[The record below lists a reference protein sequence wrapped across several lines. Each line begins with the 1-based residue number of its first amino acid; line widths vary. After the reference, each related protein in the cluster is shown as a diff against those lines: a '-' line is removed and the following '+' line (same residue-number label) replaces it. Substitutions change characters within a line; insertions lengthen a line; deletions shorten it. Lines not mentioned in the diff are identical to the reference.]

1 MQPDRA
7 QSSAQVPAG
16 GTQPYDVQRTI
27 TLGRL
32 GLLLLLLAAWEIYG
46 RFYADAV
53 LIAPPSRVVAAL
65 GPSIF
70 GNPQVASAL
79 FSTLVAL
86 CAAFLL
92 SVIVGILVGIA
103 VGISDFGRRSLLPPI
118 LLLYAIPQSIL
129 LPLFIL
135 GLGIGPASKIAFGFS
150 HGVFP
155 ILVSTISAMRG
166 VNPLLLK
173 AATAAGASTIQV
185 LRYIYLPHM
194 RTSLFSAL
202 RLAMTMTMLGVLLAE
217 LFVSVGGIGY
227 FARVFTETFDPAPLF
242 ALISVLA
249 IIAIALNEGLRLLQ
263 LRFSRWMAD

>member
-1 MQPDRA
+1 MQLGRG
-7 QSSAQVPAG
+7 QSLAEKPAA
-16 GTQPYDVQRTI
+16 TAKPADVQRLI

-32 GLLLLLLAAWEIYG
+32 GLLLLLLATWEIYG
-46 RFYADAV
+46 RFFADVV
-53 LIAPPSRVVAAL
+53 LIAPPSRVVEAL

-70 GNPQVASAL
+70 GNPEVVSAL
-79 FSTLVAL
+79 FSTLIVL

-92 SVIVGILVGIA
+92 SVIVGVAAGIA

-118 LLLYAIPQSIL
+118 LLLYAVPQSIL
-129 LPLFIL
+129 LPLFVL
-135 GLGIGPASKIAFGFS
+135 GLGIGPASRIAFGFS

-173 AATAAGASTIQV
+173 AASATGASLTQV

-217 LFVSVGGIGY
+217 LFVSTGG
-227 FARVFTETFDPAPLF
+227 TFDPAPLF

-249 IIAIALNEGLRLLQ
+249 VIAIALNEGLRLLQ
-263 LRFSRWMAD
+263 LRFSRWMAE